1 MKSST
6 RTRSRASKRAK
17 SRGASR
23 ARRRAR
29 PKVRPEF
36 REYMRK
42 IDGYRAG
49 RPPLPLMRTGPGKI
63 ARAVQGL
70 TPSQL
75 RRRPARGKWSISEI
89 LGHLL
94 DTEIVYGFRY
104 RMAISESGRQILAYD
119 QAAWAEQLRHRRLSG
134 PRTVAQI
141 QALRKVNLQLVGS
154 VPRRAWERYG
164 MHPERG
170 RETVRRTLEL
180 IAGHDLNHLDQ
191 IQAIK
196 KKYGW

>member
-1 MKSST
+1 MKSIT
-6 RTRSRASKRAK
+6 RARSRAAARPKSRAK
-17 SRGASR
+17 AR
-23 ARRRAR
+23 ARRRST

-49 RPPLPLMRTGPGKI
+49 RKPIPLMRTGPSKI
-63 ARAVQGL
+63 ARAVKGL

-75 RRRPARGKWSISEI
+75 RRRPAPGKWSIAEI
-89 LGHLL
+89 LGHLI

-104 RMAISESGRQILAYD
+104 RMALSEPGRQILAYN
-119 QAAWAEQLRHRRLSG
+119 QAVWTEQLRHRRLSG
-134 PRTVAQI
+134 PRAVAQI
-141 QALRKVNLQLVGS
+141 QLLRKVNLDLVGS
-154 VPRRAWERYG
+154 VPRHAWKRYG

>member
-1 MKSST
+1 MKSIT
-6 RTRSRASKRAK
+6 RTRGRASARAK
-17 SRGASR
+17 SRGKTR
-23 ARRRAR
+23 ARRRAL

-49 RPPLPLMRTGPGKI
+49 RKPIPLMRTGPSKI
-63 ARAVQGL
+63 ARAVKGL

-75 RRRPARGKWSISEI
+75 RRRPARGKWSIAEI

-104 RMAISESGRQILAYD
+104 RMALSESGRPILAYD
-119 QAAWAEQLRHRRLSG
+119 QATWAEQLRHRRLSG

-141 QALRKVNLQLVGS
+141 QLLRKVNLELVGS
-154 VPRRAWERYG
+154 VPRRTWNRYG

>member
-1 MKSST
+1 VKSIT
-6 RTRSRASKRAK
+6 RTRSRASARAK
-17 SRGASR
+17 SRAG
-23 ARRRAR
+23 RRAL

-49 RPPLPLMRTGPGKI
+49 RSPIPLLSTGPAKI

-75 RRRPARGKWSISEI
+75 RRRPAPGKWSIAEI

-94 DTEIVYGFRY
+94 DTEIVYGYRC
-104 RMAISESGRQILAYD
+104 RMALSEPGRPVQAYN
-119 QAAWAEQLRHRRLSG
+119 QGIWTESLRHRRRNG

-141 QALRKVNLQLVGS
+141 QVLRKVNLELVGS
-154 VPRRAWERYG
+154 VPRRAWKRYG
-164 MHPERG
+164 EHPERG

-180 IAGHDLNHLDQ
+180 VAGHDLNHLDQ
-191 IQAIK
+191 IRAIRK
-196 KKYGW
+196 KFGW

>member
-1 MKSST
+1 MKSIT
-6 RTRSRASKRAK
+6 RTRSRASARANSRAK
-17 SRGASR
+17 TR

-36 REYMRK
+36 RDYMRK

-49 RPPLPLMRTGPGKI
+49 RNPIPLLRTGPGKI

-75 RRRPARGKWSISEI
+75 RRRPAAGKWSIAEI

-94 DTEIVYGFRY
+94 DTEIVYGYRC
-104 RMAISESGRQILAYD
+104 RMALSEPGRPVQAYN
-119 QAAWAEQLRHRRLSG
+119 QGVWTESLRHRRRNG

-141 QALRKVNLQLVGS
+141 QVLRKVNLELVGS
-154 VPRRAWERYG
+154 VPRRAWKRYG
-164 MHPERG
+164 EHPERG

-180 IAGHDLNHLDQ
+180 VAGHDLNHLDQ
-191 IQAIK
+191 IRAIRK
-196 KKYGW
+196 KFGW

>member
-1 MKSST
+1 
-6 RTRSRASKRAK
+6 
-17 SRGASR
+17 
-23 ARRRAR
+23 
-29 PKVRPEF
+29 
-36 REYMRK
+36 MRK
-42 IDGYRAG
+42 IDAYRAG
-49 RPPLPLMRTGPGKI
+49 RKPIPLMRTGPSKI

-75 RRRPARGKWSISEI
+75 RRRPARGKWSIAEI

-104 RMAISESGRQILAYD
+104 RMALSEPGRPILAYD
-119 QAAWAEQLRHRRLSG
+119 QATWAEQLRHRRLSG

-141 QALRKVNLQLVGS
+141 QLLRKVNLELVGS
-154 VPRRAWERYG
+154 VPRRTWNRYG
-164 MHPERG
+164 LHPERG

-191 IQAIK
+191 IQTIK